1 MVGDALMAPYELLA
15 RQRPAYLGEDDGRP
29 GMCWLMQLARHFER
43 SVLAQPRAAELLARQ
58 HHRDVR
64 QVFEM
69 FPLTLEGL
77 GEAVAHLI
85 KGKRGRRAA

>member
-1 MVGDALMAPYELLA
+1 VGDALMSPYELLS
-15 RQRPAYLGEDDGRP
+15 PNGSAYLGEESQKP
-29 GMCWLMQLARHFER
+29 GIHWFHELSRHFER
-43 SVLAQPRAAELLARQ
+43 SCWLNPEPPNYWNGNTIEY
-58 HHRDVR
+58 VR

-69 FPLTLEGL
+69 FPLTVDGL